1 MRRIHVIS
9 DSGKVRVAE
18 QLGGIK
24 EEEQEQE
31 QLKNQYSSWL
41 RL

>member
-9 DSGKVRVAE
+9 DSGKVRVAK

-24 EEEQEQE
+24 EEEQE